1 MKSIINLLFLSIFLV
16 SCSKNAPKPGVFQM
30 TFTGTYEMT
39 GAASLET
46 GNATITETTKDHFY
60 IGTSKIHK
68 CGKKIKGNLVTL
80 LPNLPLIE
88 IDGICEKKKGKYY
101 LTGTY
106 RATYI
111 TGLYINGTFEIK
123 SN

>member
-1 MKSIINLLFLSIFLV
+1 MKIIGMLFFLSFLMV
-16 SCSKNAPKPGVFQM
+16 SCYKNAPKPGEYQM
-30 TFTGTYEMT
+30 TYSGTYEMT
-39 GAASLET
+39 GEASLET

-111 TGLYINGTFEIK
+111 TGLYINGSFEIK

>member
-1 MKSIINLLFLSIFLV
+1 MKSIINLLFLSILLV
-16 SCSKNAPKPGVFQM
+16 SCSKNAPKPGVYQM

-39 GAASLET
+39 GETSLET
-46 GNATITETTKDHFY
+46 GIATISETTKDYFI
-60 IGTSKIHK
+60 IGNSKIHK
-68 CGKKIKGNLVTL
+68 CGKKIKGKLVTL

-88 IDGICEKKKGKYY
+88 IEGTWEKKKGKYY

-111 TGLYINGTFEIK
+111 TVLYINGTFEIK
-123 SN
+123 ST

>member
-1 MKSIINLLFLSIFLV
+1 MKLIISILFLFILLV
-16 SCSKNAPKPGVFQM
+16 SCYKNAPKPGQYDM

-39 GAASLET
+39 GEASLET
-46 GNATITETTKDHFY
+46 GIATIIETTKDYFI
-60 IGTSKIHK
+60 IGNSKIHK
-68 CGKKIKGNLVTL
+68 CGKKIKGKLVTL

-88 IDGICEKKKGKYY
+88 IEGTWEKKKGKYY

-111 TGLYINGTFEIK
+111 TMLYINGTFEIK
-123 SN
+123 SK